1 MKRKPTSELYT
12 LARAVVERLQ
22 NAGFEAY
29 LVGGC
34 VRDMIL
40 GREPGDYDVATSA
53 QPHQVEALF
62 DRTIPVGRQ
71 FGILVVVFSGAQF
84 QVATFRTESDYK
96 DGRRPDRVAF
106 SNAQADAMR
115 RDFTINGLFYDPVRD
130 EVHDWV
136 GGRADLAARLVRT
149 IGNPTERFDEDHL
162 RLLRA
167 VRFAVELDFE
177 IEDRTLEAI
186 RLLAPQINRISAERI
201 RDELVKI
208 FRPPHAARGLV
219 LLENTGLLREVL
231 PEIAAFTS
239 CEQTPAYHPEGTV
252 FEHVRLMLSMLP
264 PDSPESLAWAV
275 LLHDVGKPRV
285 ASKDEVTGE
294 IHCYEHDKVGAQM
307 AEAILTRLRFPRNHI
322 DEIVTAV
329 RYHMQFK
336 NAQQM
341 RKSTIRRI
349 MARPTFKLE
358 LELHRLDC
366 LGSHAELDC
375 YNFLV
380 QQAEALA
387 NEPVLPPPIVS
398 GRDLIKLGMKPGP
411 AMGALLAEIRERQ
424 LEGMFKDRAHAL
436 AWAEAKISEART
448 ATNSGDT
455 DPGRDNR

>member
-1 MKRKPTSELYT
+1 MKRTPTSELYT
-12 LARAVVERLQ
+12 LAKAVVEKLQ

-40 GREPGDYDVATSA
+40 EREPADYDVATSA

-71 FGILVVVFSGAQF
+71 FGILVVVFGGAQF

-96 DGRRPDRVAF
+96 DGRRPDRIAF
-106 SNAQADAMR
+106 SDARADAMR
-115 RDFTINGLFYDPVRD
+115 RDFTINGLFYDPVR
-130 EVHDWV
+130 EQLHDWV
-136 GGRADLAARLVRT
+136 GGQADLTARLVRT
-149 IGNPTERFDEDHL
+149 IGNPTERFGEDHL

-177 IEDRTLEAI
+177 IEDRTLDAI

-201 RDELVKI
+201 RDELLKI

-219 LLENTGLLREVL
+219 LLESTGLLREVL

-252 FEHVRLMLSMLP
+252 FEHVRRMLSMLSA
-264 PDSPESLAWAV
+264 DSPESLAWAV
-275 LLHDVGKPRV
+275 LLHDIGKPRV

-294 IHCYEHDKVGAQM
+294 IHCYEHDKVGAEM
-307 AEAILTRLRFPRNHI
+307 AEAILTRLRFPRNQI
-322 DEIVTAV
+322 EEIVTAV

-336 NAQQM
+336 HAREM

-349 MARPTFKLE
+349 MARPTFGLE

-375 YNFLV
+375 YDFFV

-398 GRDLIKLGMKPGP
+398 GHDLIKLGMKPGP

-424 LEGMFKDRAHAL
+424 LEGGFKDRAHAL
-436 AWAEAKISEART
+436 AWAAAKVSQST
-448 ATNSGDT
+448 ASIDSGAT
-455 DPGRDNR
+455 DSGLENR